1 MERFD
6 RRAHAWHTRRAHA
19 GRHFFERM
27 EEKRSIGR
35 SVCVSLHY
43 DDLYK
48 ALFVFVVLLV

>member
-1 MERFD
+1 MERSD
-6 RRAHAWHTRRAHA
+6 RRAHAWHTRHA

-35 SVCVSLHY
+35 NVCVSLHY

>member
-1 MERFD
+1 MERCD

-35 SVCVSLHY
+35 YVCVSLHY